1 MIDTSEHGKQATPSG
16 APGGVSVCGLSDVGR
31 VRELNEDNWHWEG
44 VDDDTVV
51 YAVADG
57 MGGHDRGEV
66 ASHIAVETLF
76 IAARA
81 ALGETADRDVT
92 ALRELM
98 RNAVQTA
105 NRAVVTAGEENDSN
119 MGTTL
124 TCGLVYKGQEAV
136 VANVGDSR
144 AYLLRDGKLKAI
156 SQDHSLVAYLVQLG
170 ELTAEEARTHP
181 SGNILVRS
189 IGSMPEVEVD
199 VYHLEVKAGDWIMV
213 CSDGLWGELPDSD
226 ILDIMTSNA
235 APEDACKALVDRAN
249 EAGGRDNTTLVIVA
263 V

>member
-1 MIDTSEHGKQATPSG
+1 MSDSSDKSKQQTP
-16 APGGVSVCGLSDVGR
+16 PTNGVSVCGLSDVGR
-31 VRELNEDNWHWEG
+31 VRELNEDNWHWA
-44 VDDDTVV
+44 VMDDDTVL

-66 ASHIAVETLF
+66 ASQIAVETLF
-76 IAARA
+76 SAAKE
-81 ALGETADRDVT
+81 ALAEAPDREVST
-92 ALRELM
+92 LRELL
-98 RNAVQTA
+98 RQSVQTA
-105 NRAVVTAGEENDSN
+105 NRAVVSAGEENDSN

-124 TCGLVYKGQEAV
+124 TCGLLYKGTEAV

-144 AYLLRDGKLKAI
+144 AYLLREGKLKTI

-199 VYHLEVKAGDWIMV
+199 VYHLEVQSGDRLML
-213 CSDGLWGELPDSD
+213 CSDGLWGELPDAD
-226 ILDIMTSNA
+226 ILDIMTSRT
-235 APEDACKALVDRAN
+235 APEEACQALVDRAN
-249 EAGGRDNTTLVIVA
+249 EAGGRDNTTLVIVD

>member
-1 MIDTSEHGKQATPSG
+1 MTDSSKQGKEHTPTTN
-16 APGGVSVCGLSDVGR
+16 GVAVCGLSDVGR
-31 VRELNEDNWHWEG
+31 VRELNEDNWHIEPL
-44 VDDDTVV
+44 DDDMLL

-66 ASHIAVETLF
+66 ASQIAVDTLF
-76 IAARA
+76 TAAKDA
-81 ALGETADRDVT
+81 FSGVPDYEVT
-92 ALRELM
+92 TLREML
-98 RNAVQTA
+98 RQAVQTA

-124 TCGLVYKGQEAV
+124 TCGLLYKGREAV

-144 AYLLRDGKLKAI
+144 AYLLRDGDLRAI

-199 VYHLEVKAGDWIMV
+199 VYHVAVQAGDRIMI
-213 CSDGLWGELPDSD
+213 CSDGLWGELPDAD
-226 ILDIMTSNA
+226 IQEIMTTNTV
-235 APEDACKALVDRAN
+235 PLDACQALIDRAN
-249 EAGGRDNTTLVIVA
+249 EAGGRDNTTLVIVD